1 MQRRLLLSAYLFICT
16 GCLAQLTGSGG
27 QYPFVHYTPKD
38 GLVNSRVRKAYQ
50 DSKGRMYF
58 LTFGG
63 LSVYDGARFKNYTMQ
78 NGLLTDLVND
88 VLEVG
93 EDSLLVAVN
102 GCGLNVLV
110 HGQMK
115 KLTLAG
121 NVCPIINQFLKSNDG
136 YIYAT
141 TDDGLYKLSS
151 EGLQKIAVVIPP
163 QKKAAVYLGVIVE
176 YKDFFVFTTND
187 LRHYQGLF
195 LYNKKTNTLTD
206 FLPGLFIYSLKKDYT
221 GVIWVGTDKTIAI
234 LDTLAIDKGK
244 LELRKP
250 YSYGANPKPFETGQI
265 NFNRDNELLIAS
277 GIKGIT
283 RYHKDGTRLYIASP
297 EFSTT
302 VVQNF
307 FIDREGVIWIC
318 HDGNGVYK
326 LSNTQLQSAVSYSYE
341 RRAGITMIRADSPD
355 TCWVLTKNNQL
366 LLRTSFGDKKFVI
379 KSPVSAY
386 TLFYNNNY
394 LYAASAKQLFIAPM
408 SAGSEK
414 IIRFR
419 QILSLPDT
427 TLFGGRFVSDPYGNT
442 ILFEYRNICV
452 FQNDKLLFRYPISS
466 YDLIEGMYI
475 ARNNKLWLVSRG
487 TGLHIFSL
495 HPENPSRY
503 LQKEHHF
510 IKEFEGASPRWITV
524 DKDERLWVGT
534 RYHGLMAFEYKKNQL
549 RKLYHFQT
557 HTGLTDNFVTSLA
570 CDGNNNIIVGTQTGL
585 DRLIKVQE
593 GYRTENV
600 TKSNN
605 VFAYINYVWTDA
617 GNNAFAWTNSGA
629 VFRVEPAQTTIRA
642 AEPQLLIEE
651 IKVNGKV
658 VPAVNSSLRLHHLQ
672 RNITFSVTA
681 PSFIDEKQIKYSYLL
696 TGGGNIKWSDT
707 TAAADIN
714 LLNLSPGNYR
724 LQVKAFFPSTG
735 YSSKETAFSFT
746 ILPPWWKTWWFRIG
760 IGIAG
765 IGALISSIRFYYGRK
780 LEKQKVILEKQQVVE
795 KERTRIATDMHD
807 DLGAGLSKIR
817 FLSETVQRNISEEA
831 HQPTLQNI
839 ASSSVELVDK
849 FNEIIWAMNEKN
861 NSLEDLLYYMRNYT
875 AKYCEENNLVYSI
888 SIPGQI
894 PSLIISGE
902 MRRHIFLTVKESLH
916 NVVKHAGAKNVQ
928 LRVELDTY
936 ITISIQDDG
945 KGFAVAEMKN
955 AGNGLRNMEQRMKN
969 VNGKLVIVRGDSF
982 SEKKAGTLVKIVVP
996 FPAD

>member
-1 MQRRLLLSAYLFICT
+1 MQYRKALLLTVVLFLCVS
-16 GCLAQLTGSGG
+16 LFAQLTESGG

-58 LTFGG
+58 ITYGG
-63 LSVYDGARFKNYTMQ
+63 LSVYDGARFRNYTMQ
-78 NGLLTDLVND
+78 NGLLADLVND

-93 EDSLLVAVN
+93 DDSLLVAVN

-151 EGLQKIAVVIPP
+151 EGLQKISVLIPP
-163 QKKAAVYLGVIVE
+163 EKKSAVYLGVILE

-221 GVIWVGTDKTIAI
+221 GVIWVGTDRTIAI

-244 LELRKP
+244 LALRNP
-250 YSYGANPKPFETGQI
+250 YTYGANPKPFEPGQI
-265 NFNRDNELLIAS
+265 NFSRDNELLVAS

-283 RYHKDGTRLYIASP
+283 RYHKDGTRLHIASP

-302 VVQNF
+302 VVQNL
-307 FIDREGVIWIC
+307 FIDREGIIWIC

-326 LSNTQLQSAVSYSYE
+326 LSNTQLQSADSYSYE
-341 RRAGITMIRADSPD
+341 SRAGITMVRADSPD

-366 LLRTSFGDKKFVI
+366 LLRTSFGDKSFVI
-379 KSPVSAY
+379 KPPVSAY

-394 LYAASAKQLFIAPM
+394 LYAASAKKLFIAPI

-442 ILFEYRNICV
+442 ILFEHRNICV
-452 FQNDKLLFRYPISS
+452 FQNDKLLFRYPINS

-475 ARNNKLWLVSRG
+475 ARNKKLWVVSRG
-487 TGLHIFSL
+487 TGLHVFSL

-510 IKEFEGASPRWITV
+510 LKEFEEASPRWITV
-524 DKDERLWVGT
+524 DKDELLWVGT
-534 RYHGLMAFEYKKNQL
+534 RYHGLMVFEYKNNQL

-557 HTGLTDNFVTSLA
+557 HNGLTDNFVTSLA
-570 CDGNNNIIVGTQTGL
+570 CDENNNILVGTQTGL
-585 DRLIKVQE
+585 DRLIKIKE

-629 VFRVEPAQTTIRA
+629 VFRIEPAQTTIRA

-651 IKVNGKV
+651 MKINGKQTPV
-658 VPAVNSSLRLHHLQ
+658 FQSPLRLSHEQ
-672 RNITFSVTA
+672 RNFTFSVAA

-696 TGGGNIKWSDT
+696 TGSGNKEWSDT
-707 TAAADIN
+707 TTVADIN
-714 LLNLSPGNYR
+714 LLNLSPGKYS
-724 LQVKAFFPSTG
+724 LQIKAFFPSTS
-735 YSSKETAFSFT
+735 YSEKEIEFAFS
-746 ILPPWWKTWWFRIG
+746 ILPPWWQTWWFRIG
-760 IGIAG
+760 MGIAG
-765 IGALISSIRFYYGRK
+765 IGALISSIRFYYRRK
-780 LEKQKVILEKQQVVE
+780 LEKQKAILEKQQAVE

-807 DLGAGLSKIR
+807 DLGAGLSTIR
-817 FLSETVQRNISEEA
+817 FLSEKVKRNSFSDVTKNDAEKIVTNSNDLVQ
-831 HQPTLQNI
+831 
-839 ASSSVELVDK
+839 K
-849 FNEIIWAMNEKN
+849 MNEIIWAMNEKN
-861 NSLEDLLYYMRNYT
+861 DTLEDLLYYTRSY
-875 AKYCEENNLVYSI
+875 AVEYCEENNLICETRLPQKITAAVV
-888 SIPGQI
+888 
-894 PSLIISGE
+894 SGE
-902 MRRHIFLTVKESLH
+902 IRRNVFLTVKESLH
-916 NVVKHAGAKNVQ
+916 NIVKHSNAEKVTINFTI
-928 LRVELDTY
+928 DTALLV
-936 ITISIQDDG
+936 TIKDNG
-945 KGFAVAEMKN
+945 KGFSENGKGS
-955 AGNGLRNMEQRMKN
+955 GNGLRNMQKRMES
-969 VNGKLVIVRGDSF
+969 VNGSF
-982 SEKKAGTLVKIVVP
+982 EIIDTNGVMVKIKVP
-996 FPAD
+996 L